1 MVEIKN
7 GLTSVLLI
15 VVITIIL
22 GACGSEEDTKPNED
36 EQNLNETIEGEQKD
50 NEEGEDNGTSSTDDE
65 EDTDR
70 SVGFETS
77 TEDQLDLKIG
87 DKGKFDTDLTTFEI
101 TLNSA
106 EIIDEVDDISSQ
118 LDSFIILDITLKNTG
133 EETYTAQDLLYGLEV
148 TAYLDSTGYQDYSED
163 FESVKGLEGD
173 VSPGEELSGEFITE
187 IPNAEEYFFHLRSG
201 ITGTGASNEVVW
213 TIPAEEAK

>member
-1 MVEIKN
+1 MKN

-15 VVITIIL
+15 VVITFIL
-22 GACGSEEDTKPNED
+22 SACGNEEVTNSNED

-87 DKGKFDTDLTTFEI
+87 DKGKLDTDLTTFEI
-101 TLNSA
+101 TLIGA

-118 LDSFIILDITLKNTG
+118 LDGFILLDITLKNTG

-148 TAYLDSTGYQDYSED
+148 TANLDSTGYQDYSED

-173 VSPGEELSGEFITE
+173 VSPGEELSGEFITR
-187 IPNAEEYFFHLRSG
+187 IPEAEEYYFRLRSG
-201 ITGTGASNEVVW
+201 ITGSGASNEVVW
-213 TIPAEEAK
+213 TIPAEEAR